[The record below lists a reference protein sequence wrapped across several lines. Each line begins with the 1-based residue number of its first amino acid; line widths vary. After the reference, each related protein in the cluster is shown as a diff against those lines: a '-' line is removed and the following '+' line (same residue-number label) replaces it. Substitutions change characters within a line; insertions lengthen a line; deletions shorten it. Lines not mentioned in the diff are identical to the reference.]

1 MDENNKLHYF
11 RINGYSKEVQQIFN
25 KYNRMFANLGLS
37 VAYDKKKGMF
47 YFRNYTE
54 VKSKADNLIK
64 QFAEDVTTA
73 IKKGC
78 STEWE
83 KSNLNNDILAQQILG
98 KIWQEKRFA
107 KYFQHNKNALNSFL
121 KRKQNGLNLSKKV
134 WNCSKQYMKDIE
146 KCLSVG
152 IDKGV
157 SADTLAKL
165 IKLYIE
171 NPNALDIEMRN
182 TFSTTTTTNG
192 GGQGVYRSAYKNA
205 MRLTRTETNM
215 AYRSA
220 DSERW
225 KQMDFVLGYKVQ
237 LSGSHPAEDIC
248 DQLQGD
254 YPTTFKFVGWHPHCL
269 CFATAIL
276 QSKEDFFNNKT
287 PKKITDLPQ
296 NFKDWYNDNYEK
308 ILSAQENGKLPYFIK
323 DNFTAD
329 NNGVL
334 QFNGKATSKSKILS
348 PKEQA
353 KIRHAKRTQKQ
364 IEDIKAR
371 WHKRLEKLYVP
382 KQLWQGGKYLG
393 DLEKYDIDFFR
404 LLNPNKT
411 IELRIDERSDN
422 SYYNIEANM
431 VFIGTKQRV
440 HESDWFKKAVI
451 YHEYGHAIDFQ
462 RWLNNTKELKDMMK
476 RHSDLLL
483 NTKVAVSRDSNGVP
497 IKTISL
503 AEYTENLAKA
513 NIDSLWGI
521 IKQRE
526 KQGLS
531 TKECKDAIEQ
541 YVSMRDTI
549 KALTLIYG
557 YGHSDEY
564 FANPMSRATEYIAHA
579 FENAFIG
586 NKQFKKLLPEI
597 YDDMVDYIRQLKKM
611 Q

>member
-1 MDENNKLHYF
+1 MDENNKLHYY

-64 QFAEDVTTA
+64 QFAEEVTTA

-157 SADTLAKL
+157 SADTLAKV

-192 GGQGVYRSAYKNA
+192 GGQGVYKSAYKNA

-323 DNFTAD
+323 DNFTAN

-334 QFNGKATSKSKILS
+334 QFNGKTTSKSKILS

-371 WHKRLEKLYVP
+371 WRDRQEKRSPLNEFCELCKDERIKYNDVSILSKKLTENDIIQKIGFLDNKGSCVSLAFAYVGNKCGYDVKDNRGGISRWMFAVKGDKIVEKLGALSRTSINSQTDAMVLLGQMKANKEYILISGEHTSIV
-382 KQLWQGGKYLG
+382 KKNGKEWKYLELQ
-393 DLEKYDIDFFR
+393 DEKERNGWKELTPTKLIERFGCGFDEIKKNGKVIGIREDTSYLLDIDIPQQ
-404 LLNPNKT
+404 LSKT
-411 IELRIDERSDN
+411 
-422 SYYNIEANM
+422 
-431 VFIGTKQRV
+431 
-440 HESDWFKKAVI
+440 
-451 YHEYGHAIDFQ
+451 
-462 RWLNNTKELKDMMK
+462 
-476 RHSDLLL
+476 
-483 NTKVAVSRDSNGVP
+483 
-497 IKTISL
+497 
-503 AEYTENLAKA
+503 
-513 NIDSLWGI
+513 
-521 IKQRE
+521 
-526 KQGLS
+526 
-531 TKECKDAIEQ
+531 
-541 YVSMRDTI
+541 
-549 KALTLIYG
+549 
-557 YGHSDEY
+557 
-564 FANPMSRATEYIAHA
+564 
-579 FENAFIG
+579 
-586 NKQFKKLLPEI
+586 
-597 YDDMVDYIRQLKKM
+597 
-611 Q
+611 